1 MRTEC
6 LRTWILV
13 LGGCSLLTGAALAQ
27 TPAPPAA
34 VPPPPAAEEEPGA
47 QALPQ
52 ETGGSDETI
61 KAIIAQE
68 MDPSAGTYNSGGR
81 RDPFVS
87 LIKGFQGE
95 GSAGRKGKAGMEAF
109 LVQEVALKGIVKT
122 PEGFVAML
130 LGTDGK
136 SYFPRVGAR
145 LFDGQIVAIDQTSV
159 TFRQEITDPLSPVRT
174 RDVKKSLYPSEE
186 MRQ

>member
-1 MRTEC
+1 MRTDS
-6 LRTWILV
+6 LRTRILAA
-13 LGGCSLLTGAALAQ
+13 GASLLAGAALAQ
-27 TPAPPAA
+27 SPAPPAA
-34 VPPPPAAEEEPGA
+34 VAPPAAEEEPGA
-47 QALPQ
+47 LLLPQ

-68 MDPSAGTYNSGGR
+68 LDPSAGTYSSGGR

-95 GSAGRKGKAGMEAF
+95 GTARTRKAGLEAF
-109 LVQEVALKGIVKT
+109 LIQEVALKGVVKT
-122 PEGFVAML
+122 PEGFVAMV

-145 LFDGQIVAIDQTSV
+145 LFDGQIVSIDQISV